1 MPSSLQHPL
10 PDLASLQEHFDFLLP
25 RKPMLRADEV
35 ARALNLDERTV
46 HRMFEDAQLFGHEY
60 NAGDRKRMHR
70 RYRRDAVI
78 LLLAKTANYAPG
90 DMILRVLEVIANL
103 PQADKAR
110 IYHAT
115 GKMLLAP

>member
-1 MPSSLQHPL
+1 MPSSLQHPQL
-10 PDLASLQEHFDFLLP
+10 DFATWQEYFDFLLP

-35 ARALNLDERTV
+35 GKALNLDERTV
-46 HRMFEDAQLFGHEY
+46 HRMFEDAQLLGHEY

-90 DMILRVLEVIANL
+90 DMTIRVLEVIANL

-110 IYHAT
+110 VYHAT
-115 GKMLLAP
+115 GKMLLEP